1 MIDILLAT
9 YNGEKF
15 ISEQIQSI
23 INQTYLDWKLII
35 HDDGSTD
42 ETVKIIKRIQAEYP
56 NKIKLINDQ
65 LCFGEAKSN
74 FEHLLKLSLS
84 KYIMFCD
91 QDDVWDKNKIQ
102 LSLNKL
108 LHLEKLNKNQPILV
122 HTDLSV
128 VDSKLNLIN
137 KSMWSLQKTNPE
149 WSKKLNISLIQNS
162 VTGCTIIMNQ
172 HAKEISL
179 PIPQNAIM
187 HDWWILLSVLKHNG
201 TVDFLNISTIKYRQ
215 HNFNE
220 VGAESFSLLKTI
232 MKLSSIKKYKLMA
245 RELGI
250 NLSTVDI
257 IYHKSLLT
265 FNKLK
270 GYNLIFFKKEKYD
283 YNNNP
288 NI

>member
-15 ISEQIQSI
+15 ISEQIKSI
-23 INQTYLDWKLII
+23 INQTYIDWKLII

-42 ETVKIIKRIQAEYP
+42 DTVKIIKRIQAKYP

-65 LCFGEAKSN
+65 LCFGRAKSN
-74 FEHLLKLSLS
+74 FEHLLKLSSS

-91 QDDVWDKNKIQ
+91 QDDVWKKNKIQ
-102 LSLNKL
+102 LTLNKL
-108 LHLEKLNKNQPILV
+108 LDLEKLNKNQPILV

-137 KSMWSLQKTNPE
+137 QSMWSLQKTNPK
-149 WSKKLNISLIQNS
+149 WSKQLNISLVQNS

-172 HAKEISL
+172 YAKEISL
-179 PIPQNAIM
+179 PIPKNAIM

-232 MKLSSIKKYKLMA
+232 MKLNSIKKYKLMA

-270 GYNLIFFKKEKYD
+270 GYKLIFFKKEKYD